1 MRRFRRRTFLHL
13 TTSAVAGLAIS
24 RIAWAEAYPSRPIR
38 LIVGFP
44 PGSAAD
50 IVARLIAQS
59 LSERLGQQVVIENRP
74 GASTNIATEAVV
86 RSPPDGYT
94 LLMVTVPNAIN
105 ATLYA
110 NLNFNFVR
118 DIAPVAGIDRSSFVM
133 VVNPGFPARTVS
145 EFIAYAKANPG
156 KIDMASN
163 GTGTV
168 THLAGALFMATS
180 GVELVHVP
188 YSGNFLTD
196 LVSGKV
202 NVAFS
207 PVAPAIGSIRD
218 GTLRALAVTSA
229 TRSDMFP
236 DVPAMAEFIPGYEAS
251 LWDGFGAPRNTPAEI
266 VARLDN
272 EIKAVLADPKVKARL
287 ADFGASPMPM
297 AASEFGNLVAD
308 QTQKWAKVITAA
320 GIKTE

>member
-1 MRRFRRRTFLHL
+1 MRSFQRRTFLNL
-13 TTSAVAGLAIS
+13 TASAVAGLAIS
-24 RIAWAEAYPSRPIR
+24 RIARAETYPSRPIR

-59 LSERLGQQVVIENRP
+59 LSERLGQQVVVENRP
-74 GASTNIATEAVV
+74 GASTNIATEVVV

-118 DIAPVAGIDRSSFVM
+118 DIAPVAGFDRSFFVM
-133 VVNPGFPARTVS
+133 VTNPAFPAKTVS

-156 KIDMASN
+156 RVDMASN

-168 THLAGALFMATS
+168 THLAGALFMAMS

-188 YSGNFLTD
+188 YSGNFFTD
-196 LVSGKV
+196 LISGKV

-207 PVAPAIGSIRD
+207 PVAPVIGGIRD

-229 TRSDMFP
+229 TRSQMFP
-236 DVPAMAEFIPGYEAS
+236 DVPAMAEVIPGYEAI

-266 VARLDN
+266 VDKLDK
-272 EIKAVLADPKVKARL
+272 EIGAALADPKVKDRL

-297 AASEFGNLVAD
+297 AASEFRNLVDD
-308 QTQKWAKVITAA
+308 QTKKWAKVIATA
-320 GIKTE
+320 GIKVE